1 MINQCENCLIDL
13 FSLLQVQIVNHQ
25 ETIKEKT
32 DAVVKASKAL
42 NFMEA
47 CLSKNDNE
55 ISSLRARIV
64 ELEGSLSMQ
73 QTMSTKDGTTVGKT
87 IDCSVSPERNVS
99 CSEEVAKENPMIRK
113 LESENDCLK
122 RELTSLQEVVKD
134 LMQQMD
140 HLMNDTDC
148 LEKTDNKI
156 EACYEDLKKQ
166 HEELQR
172 EFARAK
178 KDLEGTAKNLEV
190 NITQK

>member
-1 MINQCENCLIDL
+1 M
-13 FSLLQVQIVNHQ
+13 
-25 ETIKEKT
+25 
-32 DAVVKASKAL
+32 VKASKAL

-55 ISSLRARIV
+55 ISALRARIV
-64 ELEGSLSMQ
+64 ELECSLSMQ

-87 IDCSVSPERNVS
+87 INCSLSPEHNVS
-99 CSEEVAKENPMIRK
+99 CTEEAVRENPMIRK

-122 RELTSLQEVVKD
+122 GELKSLQEVVKD

-140 HLMNDTDC
+140 QLMNDTDC

-156 EACYEDLKKQ
+156 EACYEELKKQ
-166 HEELQR
+166 HEALQK

-190 NITQK
+190 NIRRADRGSGY